1 MDFSKS
7 SEEISGGKNVEATI
21 LTNKRGGTKGVIRVL
36 PVKWRSSNTN
46 KSATRAN
53 FGSNFET
60 CESLRVELL
69 HASIRM
75 PKLALIAKLSVWKD
89 CSVL

>member
-1 MDFSKS
+1 MAMIMIF
-7 SEEISGGKNVEATI
+7 ELRN
-21 LTNKRGGTKGVIRVL
+21 TK
-36 PVKWRSSNTN
+36 
-46 KSATRAN
+46 KSAARAN
-53 FGSNFET
+53 VGSKFEM

>member
-1 MDFSKS
+1 MAMIMIF
-7 SEEISGGKNVEATI
+7 ELRN
-21 LTNKRGGTKGVIRVL
+21 TKTR
-36 PVKWRSSNTN
+36 
-46 KSATRAN
+46 KSAARAN
-53 FGSNFET
+53 VGSKFEM

-75 PKLALIAKLSVWKD
+75 PKLALIAELSVWKD

>member
-1 MDFSKS
+1 VANEKLAQQLFVAGAD
-7 SEEISGGKNVEATI
+7 IL
-21 LTNKRGGTKGVIRVL
+21 LTNKRGDWTKGVIQVL

-53 FGSNFET
+53 FSSNFET

-89 CSVL
+89 FSVL